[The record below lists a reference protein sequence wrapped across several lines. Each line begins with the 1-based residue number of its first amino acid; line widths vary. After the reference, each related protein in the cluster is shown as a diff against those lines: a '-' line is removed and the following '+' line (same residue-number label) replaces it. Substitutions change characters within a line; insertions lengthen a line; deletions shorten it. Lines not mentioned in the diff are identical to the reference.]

1 MEEHLTFKGIPIN
14 GAPEEIS
21 KQLQA
26 HGFVQAEVFQN
37 GSICLD
43 GTFAAVENC
52 IIVINY
58 SKLVETTWAI
68 TVWFPE
74 QDSWFSLQDQ
84 YQRFK
89 DMFIKKYGRPEK
101 DFEFFMP
108 PYEDGDGD
116 ELSALKSDYVTYM
129 SFFYTD
135 LGVITVELDTS
146 CCLKITYEDK
156 FNSDLVSKQR
166 ESVANEDI

>member
-1 MEEHLTFKGIPIN
+1 MDAHLTFKGIPIN
-14 GAPEEIS
+14 GSPEEIS

-26 HGFVQAEVFQN
+26 QGFVQTEVFQN
-37 GSICLD
+37 ESICLT

-58 SKLVETTWAI
+58 SKLIETTWAI
-68 TVWFPE
+68 IVWFPE
-74 QDSWFSLQDQ
+74 EDSWFFLKEQ
-84 YQRFK
+84 YQLFK

-101 DFEFFMP
+101 DFGFFMP
-108 PYEDGDGD
+108 PYEDGDDD
-116 ELSALKSDYVTYM
+116 ELTALRSEHATYM

-135 LGVITVELDTS
+135 LGVIAVELDKS

-156 FNSDLVSKQR
+156 FNSDLVSRQK